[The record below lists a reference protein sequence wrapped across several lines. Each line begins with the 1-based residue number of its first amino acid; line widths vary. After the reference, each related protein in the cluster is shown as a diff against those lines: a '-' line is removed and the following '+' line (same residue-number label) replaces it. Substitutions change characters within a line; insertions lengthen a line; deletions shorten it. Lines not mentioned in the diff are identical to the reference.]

1 MAQEEDTGAS
11 QAGDEQE
18 AGDEQGSDDSATELT
33 RVLVEQLAWNV
44 TADLL
49 QGTFKQIGHVVNA
62 EMGGD
67 GWGWVEFE
75 HDEDV
80 VDAVRW
86 FGGVELAGQSMWCSL
101 THSG

>member
-1 MAQEEDTGAS
+1 
-11 QAGDEQE
+11 
-18 AGDEQGSDDSATELT
+18 
-33 RVLVEQLAWNV
+33 V
-44 TADLL
+44 TAEML

-75 HDEDV
+75 HAE
-80 VDAVRW
+80 DAVEAVPR
-86 FGGVELAGQSMWCSL
+86 FGGVELAGQFMWCSL